1 MNVTADP
8 IDLRSDTVTLP
19 SAEMRSIMAAARVG
33 DDFYG
38 EDPTVHELEAEAARI
53 LGKEAALYVPSGT
66 MGNLLAHLAHCPGGA
81 EVIGPE
87 PAHSF
92 ANETG
97 GPSRVA
103 GMTVRS
109 VPQRAGELDL
119 GRIRALIRRPGAG
132 LLTQPTG
139 LLWVE
144 QPTRG
149 HVVPLDQL
157 GELRTIANDHGLPVH
172 MDGARI
178 FNASRSLGVPAASIA
193 AFADSVMFCVSK
205 GLAAPVGSLLVGPRE
220 LIDRARVQRQML
232 GGGMRQAGVIAA
244 AGLYALRNN
253 VERLDT
259 DHANARALAAGLAQ
273 LPGLRLDRD
282 AVETNIFLVESDRE
296 DLTVQAFA
304 RALGGHGVL
313 VNVPGAGRRAV
324 RFVTHYG
331 IEADDIG
338 RALEAAA
345 VVVGARPGMAV
356 R

>member
-1 MNVTADP
+1 MNVNTIP

-19 SAEMRSIMAAARVG
+19 SAEMRSVMAAARVG

-38 EDPTVHELEAEAARI
+38 EDPTVRELEAEAARVM
-53 LGKEAALYVPSGT
+53 GKEAALYVPSGT
-66 MGNLLAHLAHCPGGA
+66 MGNLLAHLTHCPGGA

-119 GRIRALIRRPGAG
+119 GRIRALIRRPGGG

-149 HVVPLDQL
+149 HVVPVDQL
-157 GELRTIANDHGLPVH
+157 RELRTMATDHGLPVH

-178 FNASRSLGVPAASIA
+178 FNAARALGVPAASIA
-193 AFADSVMFCVSK
+193 SFADSVMFCVSK
-205 GLAAPVGSLLVGPRE
+205 GLAAPVGSLLVGPAPF
-220 LIDRARVQRQML
+220 IDRARVHRQML

-244 AGLYALRNN
+244 AGLYALRHK
-253 VERLDT
+253 VERLDA

-273 LPGLRLDRD
+273 LPGLRLDREV
-282 AVETNIFLVESDRE
+282 VETNIFLVESDRE
-296 DLTVQAFA
+296 DMTIQAFA
-304 RALGGHGVL
+304 RALGEHAVL

-324 RFVTHYG
+324 RFVTHFG
-331 IEADDIG
+331 IESDDIK
-338 RALEAAA
+338 RAIEAAA

-356 R
+356 G